1 MYLSIYLCIY
11 LSIYAFCDFSIPSP
25 SVWSTAHAT
34 RSCEVLHRSRK
45 IILIVKPEDPMLQ
58 SATPLRKS
66 APGPST
72 MSDAYAA
79 HAKCIFADPL
89 QTCHACHFFFHRCTK
104 PRRLAHFWQGAE
116 SIAPATQNRIR
127 TAKSGPRPSVLALL
141 TPKGASRALFRHLNL
156 QKWSDTDVLL
166 AFWLRNMLRTTTGC
180 PFLNSSATK
189 SVPNLRFFRSWVW
202 SKCASCNNC
211 VHFFQISTPKSAP
224 RLRCFD
230 HFWFQI
236 CFAPER
242 RSIFDFFIWADVSA
256 PAALA
261 RLLFDPPEPQT
272 LKQHSVSQLFYL
284 FACLSLSGDFF
295 LLTALTTVA
304 AFVHKSAVW
313 LLSLLR

>member
-1 MYLSIYLCIY
+1 M
-11 LSIYAFCDFSIPSP
+11 
-25 SVWSTAHAT
+25 
-34 RSCEVLHRSRK
+34 RS
-45 IILIVKPEDPMLQ
+45 
-58 SATPLRKS
+58 A
-66 APGPST
+66 APFT
-72 MSDAYAA
+72 QNHLNCQTWRSDAP
-79 HAKCIFADPL
+79 KCNPSQEICSRTFDHVWRIRRPREMHL
-89 QTCHACHFFFHRCTK
+89 CRPSSNVPRLPFFFHRCTK

-180 PFLNSSATK
+180 TFLNSSATK
-189 SVPNLRFFRSWVW
+189 SVPNLRCFRSWVW

-242 RSIFDFFIWADVSA
+242 RSIFW
-256 PAALA
+256 
-261 RLLFDPPEPQT
+261 
-272 LKQHSVSQLFYL
+272 
-284 FACLSLSGDFF
+284 FF
-295 LLTALTTVA
+295 LSDQMSRHPPL
-304 AFVHKSAVW
+304 
-313 LLSLLR
+313 